1 MTPILR
7 LLPDVAR
14 MVNRTYMVNN
24 LLHTHLTPDEIA
36 QTFPDDVVLVME
48 AQWRRL
54 HPPKE

>member
-1 MTPILR
+1 MR